1 MKSVI
6 ARGCEAHKRSCSVL
20 SYRHYFL
27 SLDAKTCVA
36 EQVNTYL
43 VLRFL
48 QQLIFTSWWVNYP
61 LMGLRA
67 RVSWFGFHQ
76 LTNCFKAPYCSL
88 GGDRINQPTRQII
101 TGICIALKTDQ
112 S

>member
-67 RVSWFGFHQ
+67 RVSWFGFH
-76 LTNCFKAPYCSL
+76 
-88 GGDRINQPTRQII
+88 
-101 TGICIALKTDQ
+101 
-112 S
+112 